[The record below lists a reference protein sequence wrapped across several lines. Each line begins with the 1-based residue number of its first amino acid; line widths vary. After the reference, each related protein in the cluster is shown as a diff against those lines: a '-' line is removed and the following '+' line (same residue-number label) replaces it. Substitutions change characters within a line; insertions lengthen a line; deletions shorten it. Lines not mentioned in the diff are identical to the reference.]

1 MIGVPRHCR
10 LQLRGQCG
18 KRSLTEPKT
27 RLQGNLLKIKLLA
40 VLPTAS
46 VLAFA
51 SLLCAAAPTSP
62 ALQPPLP
69 PAANQKI
76 AHDIFRDLVEIRS
89 VHAVGTKGTADV
101 IVKYLKANGFSDA
114 EIHAVPEAGHPDQ
127 VNVVVRIKGKGEGKP
142 VMWICHMD
150 VVDARPQDWTLPPF
164 KFTQK
169 DGYFYGRGTSDMKD
183 EDAAVAASLIRLKK
197 EGYVPDRDI
206 VVAFTADEEVG
217 LGQDGPQYLLQHRE
231 DLVGDVGLV
240 MNPDGGS
247 GQIKNGKRLD
257 FAVETVQKTYMTFK
271 METTNKGGHSSE
283 PRPDNAI
290 YQLAGDLMNLSR
302 YAFPYKTNATTRA
315 YFARIANDATGQVKA
330 DLLTLSKEPVDTA
343 AAARLA
349 KDTSLNAI
357 LHTTCVATMLKA
369 GVQENALP
377 SSADATIQCRVFPGE
392 SEKQTR
398 ATLSKVAA
406 DPGIAVSLLAPEDS
420 APETVPD
427 PNVMAQVTEVVH
439 GMWGK
444 DIQVTPVMVGFASD
458 SRFTRAAG
466 IPSYGVGGGW
476 NDVGDLRMHG
486 RDERTKVSNFYQ
498 TVEFTYRLMKKL
510 SSTQ

>member
-1 MIGVPRHCR
+1 M
-10 LQLRGQCG
+10 
-18 KRSLTEPKT
+18 
-27 RLQGNLLKIKLLA
+27 
-40 VLPTAS
+40 
-46 VLAFA
+46 
-51 SLLCAAAPTSP
+51 LCAAALANPSP
-62 ALQPPLP
+62 QEPMP
-69 PAANQKI
+69 PAADQKI

-89 VHAVGTKGTADV
+89 VHDVGTKGTADV
-101 IVKYLKANGFSDA
+101 IVKYLKANGLSDS
-114 EIHAVPEAGHPDQ
+114 EIHVAPETLYPNQ
-127 VNVVVRIKGKGEGKP
+127 VNVVVRIKGKGKGKP

-150 VVDARPQDWTLPPF
+150 VVDARAQDWTLPPF
-164 KFTQK
+164 KFTEK

-183 EDAAVAASLIRLKK
+183 EDAAVAATLIRLKK

-217 LGQDGPQYLLQHRE
+217 LEQDGPQFLLQHRK

-247 GQIKNGKRLD
+247 GEIKNGKRLD

-290 YQLAGDLMNLSR
+290 YQLAGGLTNVSR
-302 YAFPYKTNATTRA
+302 YVFPYKTNATTRA
-315 YFARIANDATGQVKA
+315 YFASIARDATGQVQA
-330 DLLTLSKEPVDTA
+330 DLLALSKEPVDTA

-357 LHTTCVATMLKA
+357 LHTTCVATMLRA

-392 SEKQTR
+392 SEEQTR
-398 ATLSKVAA
+398 TTLANAAA
-406 DPGIAVSLLAPEDS
+406 DPAIKVSLLNPVAP
-420 APETVPD
+420 APETAPD
-427 PNVMAQVTEVVH
+427 PKVMAAVADVVH

-444 DIQVTPVMVGFASD
+444 DIPVMPTMAAGASD
-458 SRFTRAAG
+458 SIYTRAAG
-466 IPSYGVGGGW
+466 MPSYGVGGGW
-476 NDVGDLRMHG
+476 SDIDDIRMHG
-486 RDERTKVSNFYQ
+486 RDERDKIGNFYQ

-510 SSTQ
+510 STTP